1 VSRCSAWGRARPAR
15 DHDPCEPACLTPDG
29 EPKTRL
35 GELSLSP
42 RLRPLSFDLERTLR
56 VFLAAVWVS
65 CHLWAHVLRSSNLR
79 LCCRPAMRP
88 ARPLCVCCVRGVSR
102 GHPATSAC
110 CTSERHKAPWYFYYK
125 IKSRGEKSCI
135 HGVSVRVAV
144 GARGSASAVGVA
156 LSDLPLTSQVS
167 RAQRLANLLFRLSR

>member
-1 VSRCSAWGRARPAR
+1 MSRCSAWGRARPAR

-29 EPKTRL
+29 EPKIRL

-56 VFLAAVWVS
+56 VFLPRCGCLVTCGRTYFEVRTCDFAV
-65 CHLWAHVLRSSNLR
+65 
-79 LCCRPAMRP
+79 
-88 ARPLCVCCVRGVSR
+88 ARPCARHAHSVCVVCV
-102 GHPATSAC
+102 AC
-110 CTSERHKAPWYFYYK
+110 RVGTLRHICLLRTSERHKAPWYFYYK

-144 GARGSASAVGVA
+144 GARRRPSAS
-156 LSDLPLTSQVS
+156 LSLISLSQVS

>member
-1 VSRCSAWGRARPAR
+1 MSRCSAWGRARPAR
-15 DHDPCEPACLTPDG
+15 DHDPCEPACLTPNG

-56 VFLAAVWVS
+56 VFLPRCGCLVTCGRTYFEVRTCDLLSPSHA
-65 CHLWAHVLRSSNLR
+65 
-79 LCCRPAMRP
+79 PGTP
-88 ARPLCVCCVRGVSR
+88 TLCVLCAWRVAWAP
-102 GHPATSAC
+102 PATSAC
-110 CTSERHKAPWYFYYK
+110 CTSERHKAPRYFYYK

-144 GARGSASAVGVA
+144 GARRRPSAS
-156 LSDLPLTSQVS
+156 LSLISLSGLT
-167 RAQRLANLLFRLSR
+167 RAERLSRISSSGCVSVI

>member
-110 CTSERHKAPWYFYYK
+110 CTPASDIPAAVVFLP
-125 IKSRGEKSCI
+125 IKSKVVVKRAVFTVYRYASPSAL
-135 HGVSVRVAV
+135 GVGRRRRS
-144 GARGSASAVGVA
+144 GVA
-156 LSDLPLTSQVS
+156 LSDL
-167 RAQRLANLLFRLSR
+167 

>member
-1 VSRCSAWGRARPAR
+1 MSRCSAWGRARPAR

-56 VFLAAVWVS
+56 VFLPRCGCLVTCGRTYFEVRTCDFAV
-65 CHLWAHVLRSSNLR
+65 
-79 LCCRPAMRP
+79 
-88 ARPLCVCCVRGVSR
+88 ARPCARHAHSGVCCVRGVSR

-144 GARGSASAVGVA
+144 GARRRPSAS
-156 LSDLPLTSQVS
+156 LSLISLSQVS